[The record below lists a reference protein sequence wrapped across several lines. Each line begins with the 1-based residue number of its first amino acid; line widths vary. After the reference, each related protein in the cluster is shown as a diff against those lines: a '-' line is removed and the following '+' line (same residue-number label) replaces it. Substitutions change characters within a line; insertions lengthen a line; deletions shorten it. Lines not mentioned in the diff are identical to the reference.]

1 MDGTSREARLNTA
14 FVAVADTLTDHY
26 DVVELLHTLVV
37 ECTAIVAATAGG
49 LMLADPLGELQ
60 LVASTDESAE
70 LVELMQ
76 LAAGAGPCVD
86 CYHTGTAV
94 SVPSIATSKTEWPAF
109 RAAALEQGFQSAHA
123 TPMKLR
129 GEVIGTLNLFK
140 VAPGALPDRDAAV
153 VQALADVATIGVI
166 QQRIAAE
173 SQLVAE
179 QLQKALE
186 SRVLIEQA
194 KGAVSQVTGLSMD
207 ESFGALR
214 TYARDANL
222 TLHAVATA
230 VVDRSISAE
239 FLAELTR
246 SRRPR
251 E

>member
-1 MDGTSREARLNTA
+1 MNGTSREARLNAA

-86 CYHTGTAV
+86 CFHTGTPV
-94 SVPSIATSKTEWPAF
+94 SVPNIATSASEWPAF
-109 RAAALEQGFQSAHA
+109 RAAAREQGFQSVHA

-129 GEVIGTLNLFK
+129 GEVIGTMNLFK
-140 VAPGALPDRDAAV
+140 VAPGALGERDVAV

-166 QQRIAAE
+166 QQRISAE
-173 SQLVAE
+173 SQIVAE

-207 ESFGALR
+207 EAFGTLR
-214 TYARDANL
+214 QYAHDGNL

-246 SRRPR
+246 ARRPAQ
-251 E
+251 

>member
-1 MDGTSREARLNTA
+1 MDGTSREARLNAA
-14 FVAVADTLTDHY
+14 FVTVADTLTDHY

-86 CYHTGTAV
+86 CFHTATAV
-94 SVPSIATSKTEWPAF
+94 SVPEIATSTPEWPDF
-109 RAAALEQGFQSAHA
+109 RAAALQQGYQSVHA

-129 GEVIGTLNLFK
+129 GEVIGTINLFK
-140 VAPGALPDRDAAV
+140 VAPGALGRRDAAV

-166 QQRIAAE
+166 QQRISAE

-179 QLQKALE
+179 QLQSALE

-194 KGAVSQVTGLSMD
+194 KGAVSQATGLTMD
-207 ESFGALR
+207 EAFGALR
-214 TYARDANL
+214 NYARDGNL
-222 TLHAVATA
+222 TLHSVATA
-230 VVDRSISAE
+230 VVDRSLSAGL
-239 FLAELTR
+239 LAELSR
-246 SRRPR
+246 SRRPLA
-251 E
+251 

>member
-1 MDGTSREARLNTA
+1 MDITTREARLNAA
-14 FVAVADTLTDHY
+14 FVTVADTLTDQY

-49 LMLADPLGELQ
+49 LMLADPVGELQ

-86 CYHTGTAV
+86 CFHTGTPV
-94 SVPSIATSKTEWPAF
+94 SVPNIATSTSEWPDF
-109 RAAALEQGFQSAHA
+109 RNAAREQGFQSAHA

-129 GEVIGTLNLFK
+129 GEVIGTLNLFM
-140 VAPGALPDRDAAV
+140 VAPGALGERDAAV

-166 QQRIAAE
+166 QQRISAE
-173 SQLVAE
+173 SLLVAE
-179 QLQKALE
+179 QLQKALD

-194 KGAVSQVTGLSMD
+194 KGAVSQATGLSMD
-207 ESFGALR
+207 EAFGALR
-214 TYARDANL
+214 NYARDGNL

-239 FLAELTR
+239 FLAELSR
-246 SRRPR
+246 ARRPR
-251 E
+251 T